1 MRIQN
6 RKFSKS
12 LLTVLTAICA
22 LAVANLYYD
31 QVLLIDI
38 SKYFLV
44 STSTSG
50 LLVTSIQIGYTIGLL
65 LLVPLG
71 DMISRRTLILSG
83 LTFSAIFIFLIT
95 IISSFYLIVVVGFFL
110 GLSTFFAQVII
121 PFVSSHT
128 PAEKRSS
135 RVSHLLTGI
144 FLGVLFG
151 RVFGGFVGQFL
162 GWKAVHQFAAAI
174 MLIAAFY
181 LYFTLPDDQT
191 EKEKSYKK
199 TMGSLLPLLK
209 QEKVLRETIIFGTS
223 AFCVFNIFWV
233 SLSFILGNAPYHYG
247 SAVVGTFGFIGIAG
261 TLAAGF
267 SGKLADSKK
276 VDVWNILALSIMLV
290 SFLVLGIG
298 WNRIFVLIFVTF
310 ILDIGSRMNTTI
322 NQGRNYR
329 LNSQNHSRY
338 SSLYMVFYYLG
349 GSLGS
354 LIGVYV
360 YHTFGVMGIVLAGCI
375 IFCAVYAYFLISRI
389 HARRSILPLHGYR

>member
-1 MRIQN
+1 MQIN
-6 RKFSKS
+6 NTKFSK
-12 LLTVLTAICA
+12 LLMTVLTVVCTIAI
-22 LAVANLYYD
+22 ANLYYD

-38 SKYFLV
+38 SRYFLV
-44 STSTSG
+44 STSTAG
-50 LLVTSIQIGYTIGLL
+50 LLVTSIQIGYTIGLF

-83 LTFSAIFIFLIT
+83 LTFSAFFMFLMT
-95 IISSFYLIVVVGFFL
+95 IISSFYLIVVVGFLL

-128 PAEKRSS
+128 QAETRSS

-151 RVFGGFVGQFL
+151 RVFGGFIGQFL
-162 GWKAVHQFAAAI
+162 GWKAVHRFAAII
-174 MLIAAFY
+174 MLIAVFH
-181 LYFTLPDDQT
+181 LYVTLPDDQT
-191 EKEKSYKK
+191 EKEKSYKNI
-199 TMGSLLPLLK
+199 MGSLLPLLK
-209 QEKVLRETIIFGTS
+209 KEKVLRETIIFGSS

-233 SLSFILGNAPYHYG
+233 SLSFMLGNAPYHYG
-247 SAVVGTFGFIGIAG
+247 SAVVGAFGFIGIVG

-267 SGKLADSKK
+267 SGKLADSKNA
-276 VDVWNILALSIMLV
+276 DVWNILALSIMLV
-290 SFLVLGIG
+290 SFLVLSVG

-329 LNSQNHSRY
+329 LNPQNHSRY

-354 LIGVYV
+354 LIGSFI
-360 YHTFGVMGIVLAGCI
+360 YHTFGVMGIVLVSCI
-375 IFCAVYAYFLISRI
+375 IFCAVYSYFLISRI
-389 HARRSILPLHGYR
+389 HAR